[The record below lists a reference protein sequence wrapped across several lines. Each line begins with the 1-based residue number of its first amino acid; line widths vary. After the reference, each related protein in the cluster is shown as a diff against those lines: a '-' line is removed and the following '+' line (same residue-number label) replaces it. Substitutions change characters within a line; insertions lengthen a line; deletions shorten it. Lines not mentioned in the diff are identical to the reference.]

1 MTGSE
6 TRSHDVSADL
16 SKDYSDALKR
26 EKKLKS
32 RIQELVLALENLSRN
47 SEIRH
52 QQSTEFVNDLKRAN
66 SALISAFDKAKKKY
80 QSKLK
85 KLELQMQGLTE
96 RYETQVCTCITVK
109 HDGCH

>member
-1 MTGSE
+1 M
-6 TRSHDVSADL
+6 
-16 SKDYSDALKR
+16 
-26 EKKLKS
+26 KS
-32 RIQELVLALENLSRN
+32 RIHELVLALENLSRN

-80 QSKLK
+80 QNKLK

-96 RYETQVCTCITVK
+96 RYETQIRLMKQKILMLEEECRKVPLSETSL
-109 HDGCH
+109 

>member
-1 MTGSE
+1 MKRKFKTVMVNNFTNIIKKNNHIS
-6 TRSHDVSADL
+6 SQIM
-16 SKDYSDALKR
+16 KR

-66 SALISAFDKAKKKY
+66 SALISAFKDRETRTP
-80 QSKLK
+80 LK
-85 KLELQMQGLTE
+85 TRGELMCSGRGSSSCSTNGT
-96 RYETQVCTCITVK
+96 R
-109 HDGCH
+109 HA